1 MRGAI
6 GAGVTIG
13 DVRSTVALALLGR
26 ASAPALVLTLVVC
39 DARADSTG
47 AQRPTAKSCMENP
60 KAAGCETGLPAVACV
75 DNPLAKGCDGAKPN
89 VRDTVFPASDLYQTT
104 STKTS
109 RADLSKFLV
118 AAAQKA
124 AKARQWAKAIPYYQA
139 LVVARGP
146 GSAEA
151 QKLAT
156 LWTLAGQHEEAAEVW
171 SAFANATM
179 DTKAKEQAVNEALR
193 LTSAQDP
200 FAEKLT
206 LAALTADAKRAFTAG
221 RAAFKKGHYGDALV
235 LFHMGYALAPDLP
248 GFLRE
253 LGSTYDKLG
262 ATDRKREFYRRYLV
276 QRPFGA
282 NADVVRAELA
292 KDKDVLGTLL
302 VSTSMPCTELWI
314 NRQRIT
320 GKLPDKGLL
329 VAPGNYKGL
338 CFNPTYEMAL
348 FEYATV
354 EAGKPAQMLFSWAII
369 VNKLDKPF
377 GRIALENPKSPGVM
391 IDLGIT
397 SPEIGV
403 AVPADKRKLKM
414 VLKDDAGLRTEER
427 SVQIEP
433 GQKLVVRW

>member
-1 MRGAI
+1 MNPGATIAPVRGFVVAFVLAHI
-6 GAGVTIG
+6 VPA
-13 DVRSTVALALLGR
+13 RALADDTH
-26 ASAPALVLTLVVC
+26 APK
-39 DARADSTG
+39 
-47 AQRPTAKSCMENP
+47 PTAQQCLEKPDTGGCDRVARKNP
-60 KAAGCETGLPAVACV
+60 CV
-75 DNPLAKGCDGAKPN
+75 RTNPLANDACDNIVDPPAG
-89 VRDTVFPASDLYQTT
+89 DLFQTVA
-104 STKTS
+104 TKSS

-118 AAAQKA
+118 NAGAAAV
-124 AKARQWAKAIPYYQA
+124 KARAWAKAIPYYQA

-146 GSAEA
+146 GSAE
-151 QKLAT
+151 QKQLAT
-156 LWTLAGQHEEAAEVW
+156 LWTLAGQNEDAAEAW
-171 SAFANATM
+171 AAFGFATK
-179 DTKAKEQAVNEALR
+179 DAKAKEHAMSEALR
-193 LTSAQDP
+193 LGSGQDP

-206 LAALTADAKRAFTAG
+206 LTALTKEAKQAFTAG
-221 RAAFKKGHYGDALV
+221 RAAFKKGNYGDALV

-282 NADVVRAELA
+282 NADVVRSELA
-292 KDKDVLGTLL
+292 RDQDVLGTLL
-302 VSTSMPCTELWI
+302 VSTSMPCTELWV

-329 VAPGNYKGL
+329 VAPGSYKGL
-338 CFNPTYEMAL
+338 CFNPKYEMAL

-354 EAGKPAQMLFSWAII
+354 EPGKPASMTFSWAII
-369 VNKLDKPF
+369 VNKLEKPF
-377 GRIALENPKSPGVM
+377 GRIALENPKAPGVM

-397 SPEIGV
+397 SMEVGV

-414 VLKDDAGLRTEER
+414 VLKDDAGLRSEER

-433 GQKLVVRW
+433 GQKLPVRW